1 MSRHHVDL
9 CDLADRSHNGASRKR
24 RSLSRNRLFLVL
36 FLGFLL
42 LSEMLGN
49 GGFLVTPAHATS
61 TSFSA
66 GKPASLTFQQ
76 FLKMGSNPHYYHGAP
91 VRSSS
96 FPNPHNPHV
105 MNTAS
110 LPPSAEPVTMKPISQ
125 VLETAFLAG
134 GNGTHTLDLVGS
146 DGRLEVQVAPGS
158 LDVSHAAVAGGAAP
172 SGTLTLQVS
181 EVSGHF
187 VGDSNLLGTYQAQIV
202 DSKGQALSGIRV
214 LAPVTII
221 YHYQPWEMDALNLD
235 PGHLLLTWPALIAA
249 ARQAKQ
255 PTTDLIVPLHDDPV
269 AHTLTAH
276 SNVLAPSRFSLGG
289 DANN

>member
-1 MSRHHVDL
+1 MFRHHVVSR
-9 CDLADRSHNGASRKR
+9 AMTDRPQASRKR
-24 RSLSRNRLFLVL
+24 RSLGRHRLFLIF
-36 FLGFLL
+36 FLSLLL
-42 LSEMLGN
+42 LSEMMGN
-49 GGFLVTPAHATS
+49 GGLLVAPAYATS

-76 FLKMGSNPHYYHGAP
+76 FLKMKSNPNSYHGAL

-96 FPNPHNPHV
+96 FPKPHNPHV
-105 MNTAS
+105 MNTTT

-125 VLETAFLAG
+125 GLDTAFLVEG
-134 GNGTHTLDLVGS
+134 SGTHTLDLVGS

-158 LDVSHAAVAGGAAP
+158 LDLSHAVVAGGAAP

-181 EVSGHF
+181 EVAGHF
-187 VGDSNLLGTYQAQIV
+187 VGASNLLGTYQMQII
-202 DSKGQALSGIRV
+202 DSKGQALSGMHV

-269 AHTLTAH
+269 AHTLTAQ
-276 SNVLAPSRFSLGG
+276 SNVFGSGRFLLG
-289 DANN
+289 